1 MKRLIMAGLAL
12 ALLAPLATA
21 RTLDP
26 NDPADAIQIMRKIQ
40 CSTVDGEQTTFW
52 WNGRAYSRKQGE
64 RDKHLFNV
72 EGMNTRACVKDSHPE
87 RGEGYRLVSRELLL
101 YRDPKT
107 NEVLS
112 TWTNPWSGEEVQ
124 VMHVA
129 NDPVNFQSYEKGRD
143 GSPASFS
150 GSILENSWRMTTT
163 VPLFYPNPL
172 ASQYQAEIGG
182 TYHATEMFNF
192 MGNAKELLN
201 SRTKIA
207 SSHVGWVRMSDWL
220 PWMKMGGREGVIYMH
235 TAGLRLSDWD
245 ALPDTMKDEIE
256 KHYPAYKE
264 HPPLDDD
271 RRNVT
276 SWMYYKRVTEGAET
290 LPDRSGD

>member
-1 MKRLIMAGLAL
+1 MKRIVMAALAV

-64 RDKHLFNV
+64 RDKLLFNV
-72 EGMNTRACVKDSHPE
+72 EGMNTRACIKDTHPE
-87 RGEGYRLVSRELLL
+87 RGDGYKLVSRELLL

-107 NEVLS
+107 NEVLA
-112 TWTNPWSGEEVQ
+112 TWTNPWSGEEVE

-129 NDPVNFQSYEKGRD
+129 NDPVNFESYEKGRD
-143 GSPASFS
+143 GSPATFS
-150 GSILENSWRMTTT
+150 GDIQENSWRMTTT

-172 ASQYQAEIGG
+172 ASKYQAEIGG

-192 MGNAKELLN
+192 MGDAKELLN
-201 SRTKIA
+201 SRTKTA

-245 ALPDTMKDEIE
+245 ALPETMQDEIE
-256 KHYPAYKE
+256 KHFPAYKVT
-264 HPPLDDD
+264 PPLDDD
-271 RRNVT
+271 RDNVT
-276 SWMYYKRVTEGAET
+276 SWMYYKRVTEGTET